1 MRPLRRTPAQKR
13 EHHQP
18 GRVLLLQRSPSG
30 TPGFFFITIVIT
42 DIFSPPLLEAG
53 TGQKN
58 PVQTYPGSFWHS
70 LYLFNISR
78 IIITSG
84 LVLLAWSFQYS
95 TLGSHDTALFFYT
108 ASLYLLL
115 SCLFTLLIRWRKP
128 NFIWQL
134 ILQVCADVIFI
145 CIMSYASGGLEGG
158 LGILL
163 MISLAGGGLISKGRL
178 ALFFASVATIG
189 ILLQEIYAFLYIGSY
204 TAQFTHAALLSMG
217 YFAVAWLA
225 HKLASRA
232 IASEKLAYERGI
244 DLANMAQVNQ
254 LIIQD
259 LQEGI
264 LVVDKNGSIRQSN
277 SYAEKL
283 IDLDFQTDYFKP
295 CNLGVHVPEL
305 ASRLTSWRDNAD
317 VTFDL
322 LRLPRNN
329 TLVRTRFVSI
339 QNDPHASVIIYL
351 EDTSRIQ
358 SQIQQLK
365 LAALGRLT
373 ANIAHEIRNPLSSI
387 SHAAELLEEDEQ
399 YAGKSSCSD
408 NGSNRRLLRIIH
420 DNTQRLNR
428 IVQDVLQLNRRD
440 TVKSE
445 QIDTAEFIRH
455 FVGDFCLTEKIES
468 TVFQFEIA
476 NQKPACTINVDRN
489 HFHQILWNLCSN
501 AWRHCRQQNGSITIG
516 LLRCSHTNSIYL
528 DIKDDGTGV
537 PAHQIKQLFEPFF
550 TTASNGTGLGLYIAR
565 ELCEA
570 NNASLEYI
578 EYGNSGFFRMTC
590 KDIGS
595 HV

>member
-1 MRPLRRTPAQKR
+1 MIIDIY
-13 EHHQP
+13 
-18 GRVLLLQRSPSG
+18 SPS
-30 TPGFFFITIVIT
+30 
-42 DIFSPPLLEAG
+42 LLEPG
-53 TGQKN
+53 NGQKN
-58 PVQTYPGSFWHS
+58 PLQAYSGSFWHS

-84 LVLLAWSFQYS
+84 LVILAWSFQYS
-95 TLGSHDTALFFYT
+95 TLGSHDVALFFYT
-108 ASLYLLL
+108 ALLYLLL
-115 SCLFTLLIRWRKP
+115 SCLFTLLIRLRKP
-128 NFIWQL
+128 GFYWQL
-134 ILQVCADVIFI
+134 IQQVCADVIFI
-145 CIMSYASGGLEGG
+145 CILSYASGGLEGG

-178 ALFFASVATIG
+178 ALFFAAIATIG

-225 HKLASRA
+225 HRLASRA

-244 DLANMAQVNQ
+244 DLANIAQINQ

-264 LVVDKNGSIRQSN
+264 LVVDKNGNIRQSN

-283 IDLDFQTDYFKP
+283 IDLDCPPNYFKP
-295 CNLGVHVPEL
+295 CNLADYVPEL
-305 ASRLTSWRDNAD
+305 ASRLVSWRYNANIA
-317 VTFDL
+317 FDL

-329 TLVRTRFVSI
+329 SLIRTRFVSI
-339 QNDPHASVIIYL
+339 RNNPHASVIIYL

-387 SHAAELLEEDEQ
+387 SHAAELLEEDEY
-399 YAGKSSCSD
+399 YAGKSNASGNS
-408 NGSNRRLLRIIH
+408 SNRRLLRIIH
-420 DNTQRLNR
+420 DNSQRLNR
-428 IVQDVLQLNRRD
+428 IVQDILQLNRRD

-445 QIDTAEFIRH
+445 QIDAAEFIRH
-455 FVGDFCLTEKIES
+455 FVDDFCLTEKIDS
-468 TVFQFEIA
+468 AVFQFKTAGRGSVCQIS
-476 NQKPACTINVDRN
+476 VDRN
-489 HFHQILWNLCSN
+489 HFHQILWNLCRN
-501 AWRHCRQQNGSITIG
+501 AWRHCRQQRGSITIE
-516 LLRCSHTNSIYL
+516 LDRNNHTNGIYL
-528 DIKDDGTGV
+528 NIRDDGPGV
-537 PAHQIKQLFEPFF
+537 PAHQVKQLFEPFF

-570 NNASLEYI
+570 NNASLEYV
-578 EYGNSGFFRMTC
+578 EHDDSGFFRMIC
-590 KDIGS
+590 RDVNR